1 MWLYLANGH
10 IGLKMYNFNG
20 RENDM
25 TPEEQKELHKEAIK
39 EAIQEW
45 LDKQYILFGK
55 WTLRG
60 VLSIGLTLILY
71 SYAAA
76 HGWVIK

>member
-1 MWLYLANGH
+1 
-10 IGLKMYNFNG
+10 MYDFNR

-25 TPEEQKELHKEAIK
+25 TPEEQNELHKEAIK
-39 EAIQEW
+39 EAINEW

-55 WTLRG
+55 WSIRG
-60 VLSIGLTLILY
+60 IVSIGISIMLY

>member
-1 MWLYLANGH
+1 
-10 IGLKMYNFNG
+10 MYDFNR
-20 RENDM
+20 RETDM

-39 EAIQEW
+39 EAINEW

-60 VLSIGLTLILY
+60 FASIGITLILY

>member
-1 MWLYLANGH
+1 MCH
-10 IGLKMYNFNG
+10 IGSKMYDFNR

-39 EAIQEW
+39 EAINEW

-55 WTLRG
+55 WTIRG
-60 VLSIGLTLILY
+60 IASIGITLVLY

>member
-1 MWLYLANGH
+1 
-10 IGLKMYNFNG
+10 
-20 RENDM
+20 M

-39 EAIQEW
+39 EAINEW

-60 VLSIGLTLILY
+60 ITSIALGMLLY
-71 SYAAA
+71 AYAAA
-76 HGWVIK
+76 HGWIVK

>member
-1 MWLYLANGH
+1 MCH
-10 IGLKMYNFNG
+10 IGNKMNDLNYKD
-20 RENDM
+20 NDM

-39 EAIQEW
+39 EAINEW

-55 WTLRG
+55 WTIRG
-60 VLSIGLTLILY
+60 IASILLTFALY

>member
-1 MWLYLANGH
+1 M
-10 IGLKMYNFNG
+10 FN
-20 RENDM
+20 RRHDDNKEADM

-39 EAIQEW
+39 EAINEW

-60 VLSIGLTLILY
+60 MASAGLAMFLY
-71 SYAAA
+71 GYAAA
-76 HGWVIK
+76 HGWIVK

>member
-1 MWLYLANGH
+1 
-10 IGLKMYNFNG
+10 MYDFNR

-39 EAIQEW
+39 EAINEW
-45 LDKQYILFGK
+45 LDKQFIIFGK
-55 WTLRG
+55 WSIRG
-60 VLSIGLTLILY
+60 ILSIGLSIMLY